1 MNRRESL
8 VAGLTGLTAVATFGP
23 AVLAQEAEAPNPK
36 LEELRALL
44 KAHDAAM
51 SNQDVK
57 GVLAVFTP
65 KPMVLGTGPGEIWAG
80 PEEVTAAYEEF
91 FKGFDKGE
99 EKCDYQYTVGD
110 VSGDTGWLLGTAN
123 VACKKDGKEVEF
135 PLNVSLTAAKVDGKW
150 RIAAM
155 HFSTLTD
162 EDN

>member
-8 VAGLTGLTAVATFGP
+8 VAGLTGLTAVATFG
-23 AVLAQEAEAPNPK
+23 AAAEAQEAEAPNPK

-44 KAHDAAM
+44 KAHDDAM

-57 GVLAVFTP
+57 AVLAIFTP
-65 KPMVLGTGPGEIWAG
+65 KGAVLGTGPGEIWAG

-91 FKGFDKGE
+91 FKGFEKGGQ
-99 EKCDYQYTVGD
+99 KCDYQYTVGD
-110 VSGDTGWLLGTAN
+110 VSGDTGWLLGSGN
-123 VACKKDGKEVEF
+123 VACKKDGKVIEY

-162 EDN
+162 EEK